1 MNESKPGAQQPLDDI
16 RLVEIGT
23 SVVAPYQAYRCSD
36 GYLVVAA
43 ANDNLFER
51 LCGVLGHP
59 EWTGDQRFAS
69 NPKRCDNREALNAL
83 VEPIFSPQ
91 PRQVWRH
98 RLDQAGVPNVPVQN
112 TLEMIADA
120 QMEALGMLRGLTGDG
135 PRLMGIPL
143 SFDGQRPPLR
153 RLAPSLGEH
162 NKDIKKGGD

>member
-1 MNESKPGAQQPLDDI
+1 
-16 RLVEIGT
+16 
-23 SVVAPYQAYRCSD
+23 
-36 GYLVVAA
+36 
-43 ANDNLFER
+43 
-51 LCGVLGHP
+51 
-59 EWTGDQRFAS
+59 
-69 NPKRCDNREALNAL
+69 LNAL

-162 NKDIKKGGD
+162 NKDTKKGGD